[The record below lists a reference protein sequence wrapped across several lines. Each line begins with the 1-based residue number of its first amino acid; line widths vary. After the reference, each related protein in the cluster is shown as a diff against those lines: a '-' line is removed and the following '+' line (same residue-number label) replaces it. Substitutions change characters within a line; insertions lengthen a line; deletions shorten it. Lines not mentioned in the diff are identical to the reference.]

1 MTSLAGFAATTF
13 PRRELAKKALTRSA
27 PAPCTAR
34 THRRHI
40 PRICKRA
47 IRIVWRAWPC
57 PIWLGAGAVDKRG
70 LITHS
75 SVPAAWNRDRGRA
88 GTTLPGQAL
97 ASPQEEQR
105 RLERRKDISTA
116 PASWVRQSRQGGKRD
131 CKHVDS
137 LPGPWGLA
145 PLLPI
150 YRRLGR
156 AGQKKKCFSVSR
168 ESGPGSCMGK

>member
-1 MTSLAGFAATTF
+1 M
-13 PRRELAKKALTRSA
+13 
-27 PAPCTAR
+27 
-34 THRRHI
+34 
-40 PRICKRA
+40 
-47 IRIVWRAWPC
+47 WRARPC

-70 LITHS
+70 LTTHS

-97 ASPQEEQR
+97 ANPQEEQR

-131 CKHVDS
+131 CKHVDT

-156 AGQKKKCFSVSR
+156 AGQKNVLVYPESRVPGRAWGNKQRVHRCGRAAHVSLAGAESSVAMR
-168 ESGPGSCMGK
+168 WRKEGEKLRNDATIFPFRVATNIA